1 MEQKQLTQEELNN
14 IKDLAAQLSDVTS
27 RFGQI
32 KVEKLNLLTQITAI
46 DDYEKDLDNKYLEL
60 KQKEYNLSKELSEK
74 YGEGTLN
81 LETGTIS

>member
-14 IKDLAAQLSDVTS
+14 VKDLATQLSDVTS

-81 LETGTIS
+81 LETGAIS